1 MQRTILYK
9 FFEGSTSYKEEERIK
24 KWIEMSPEN
33 ERIFFKERKLYDA
46 MILLAGNNMTK
57 GKPEKRSVYLR
68 RITFE
73 VIKIAAVALI
83 VFLFSHR
90 YSEVEPDVIAMQTIA
105 VPMGQ
110 RTNIVLPDGTNVWLN
125 SRSTLQYPT
134 SFGREER
141 KVILDGEAYMEVHK
155 DTEKKF
161 IVATDKGEIEVLGTS
176 FNVDAYSDSDVFE
189 TSLMEGKLNVKD
201 KNSSAHTVQL
211 TPNMKATLINGKL
224 QVEKITD
231 YDQFSW
237 KEGLIS
243 FKNLDVAQIM
253 KKFEKCYGKK
263 IILEDA
269 QTTKSKHSGKFRQA
283 DGIDYAL
290 RILQKDI
297 PMHYIRDEENYI
309 VTIKQY

>member
-1 MQRTILYK
+1 
-9 FFEGSTSYKEEERIK
+9 
-24 KWIEMSPEN
+24 MSPEN
-33 ERIFFKERKLYDA
+33 ERIFFRERKLYDA
-46 MILLAGNNMTK
+46 MILLAGNNTVK
-57 GKPEKRSVYLR
+57 GKPEKRAIFLR
-68 RITFE
+68 RIAIE
-73 VIKIAAVALI
+73 AVKIAAVALI
-83 VFLFSHR
+83 VFGLNR
-90 YSEVEPDVIAMQTIA
+90 IYPEVEPDVVAMQTIA

-125 SRSTLQYPT
+125 SRSTLQYSA
-134 SFGREER
+134 SFGRKER
-141 KVILDGEAYMEVHK
+141 KVFLDGEAYMEVHK
-155 DTEKKF
+155 DAEKKF
-161 IVATDKGEIEVLGTS
+161 IVATDKGDIEVLGTS

-201 KNSSAHTVQL
+201 KNSPAHTVQL
-211 TPNMKATLINGKL
+211 TPNMKATLIDGKL

-243 FKNLDVAQIM
+243 FKNLDVVQIM

-263 IILEDA
+263 IILENA
-269 QTTKSKHSGKFRQA
+269 QATKTRHSGKFRQA
-283 DGIDYAL
+283 EGIDYAL

-309 VTIKQY
+309 VRIQ